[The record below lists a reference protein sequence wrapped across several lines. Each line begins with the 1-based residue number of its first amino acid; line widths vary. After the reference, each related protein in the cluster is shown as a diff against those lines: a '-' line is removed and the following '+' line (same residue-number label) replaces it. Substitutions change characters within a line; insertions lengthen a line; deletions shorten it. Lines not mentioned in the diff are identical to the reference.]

1 MAKCK
6 DCTHYLTCR
15 QGNSN
20 PDYCGQFMHY
30 KNTVEVVR
38 CKDCVYYREGELLF
52 VGVSCVGDSHANWY
66 PDDFCS
72 YGERRTDESNS

>member
-20 PDYCGQFMHY
+20 PEYCGKFMNY

-38 CKDCVYYREGELLF
+38 CKDCKNWMYELDNVGLCVVDGPDIEGVERY
-52 VGVSCVGDSHANWY
+52 A
-66 PDDFCS
+66 DDFCS
-72 YGERRTDESNS
+72 NGERKDK